1 MSVSLLLTKLN
12 IPHTRASGV
21 VRPRLTEKLFDGVNR
36 PGSFVLLSG
45 PAGFGKTTLL
55 SEFVE
60 QLGQPV
66 AWVSLDEGDNDPI
79 RFWTY
84 VISACQLVQSKVGE
98 SALALFQTPQSLLD
112 DAIPTILI
120 NDLVGLENDL
130 ILILDDYHLIHNP
143 SIHAAL
149 GFLLNH
155 ILDKLHLVLSTR
167 VDPPWPL
174 ARFRARNQLIE
185 IRAADLRFT
194 SEEATVFLNQAMGL
208 RLSAEEVAALEARTE
223 GWIASLQLAAISMR
237 GRNDTTGFIK
247 AFTGSHVY
255 IAEYLIEEV
264 LEHLT
269 EDVKTFLLHTS
280 ILDRLNAGLCDAVT
294 GRSNSQAILKD
305 LYQANIFVIPLDD
318 DGQWFRYHHLFAD
331 LLQARL
337 PQALP
342 GDTTGDLHRRAS
354 DWYEQNGFVP
364 EAIDHSLATKDY
376 ERVALLVEQAAQAM
390 IFTGQFNI
398 LKNWLDAIPKEY
410 VLAHPRLRISQ
421 ILIDLSQGKLDM
433 SEASLQEKENMIRA
447 LPPSPE
453 NDRLRPES
461 MVYLCLFLAHQNTY
475 RAIQIAEETLAELP
489 EEDLRLRAYLFSALY
504 RAYGMNGNIEKSEP
518 AYRECLRTAQAAG
531 HYSIATNTTMVR
543 AFDLQQYGKLDEA
556 ARYCQSMI
564 EHGDHLGQKV
574 FYPAGSC
581 YIGLAGV
588 YLERYEL
595 EKAEETIQRGM
606 ELCRVGGM
614 DGLYTGSILK
624 ARLRQ
629 ARGDFE
635 GALEE
640 IQLLKQ
646 AFQRRDFTL
655 AARQVSIQLARG
667 DIASASLLI
676 PLLRTMINH
685 DLEAPRLPLIAIEAF
700 KLILA
705 RILLAQ
711 GEIEQSNELLD
722 EIQATA
728 EPDKRFG
735 RLIEVN
741 LLRALALY
749 KKQPTIISLETI
761 EYVERALDL
770 AEPDGFVLLL
780 LEEGPSLIPLL
791 SAVENHKAAPDRIK
805 QYARKLLSA
814 FPESSKLAIPQPVAI
829 SSELVE
835 QLSTRE
841 MEVLRLIAAGDT
853 NQTIA
858 DKLFISV
865 RTVKKH
871 SSNVFNKLN
880 VSSRTQAVA
889 RARELGL
896 LPID

>member
-1 MSVSLLLTKLN
+1 MSVSLLSTKLH
-12 IPHTRASGV
+12 IPRTRANGV
-21 VRPRLTEKLFDGVNR
+21 PRPRLTEKLLTDLKH
-36 PGSFVLLSG
+36 PGSFALLSG
-45 PAGFGKTTLL
+45 PAGFGKTTVL
-55 SEFVE
+55 SEFTE
-60 QLGQPV
+60 QFGQPV

-84 VISACQLVQSKVGE
+84 VINACQSVQAKVGE
-98 SALALFQTPQSLLD
+98 SALALFQTPQPLLD

-120 NDLVGLENDL
+120 NDLVGLESDL
-130 ILILDDYHLIHNP
+130 ILILDDYHLIQNQ
-143 SIHAAL
+143 SVHAAL

-155 ILDKLHLVLSTR
+155 IPDKLHLVLSTR

-174 ARFRARNQLIE
+174 ARFRARGQLIE
-185 IRAADLRFT
+185 IRAVDLRFT
-194 SEEATVFLNQAMGL
+194 TEEAAAFLHQVMELNP
-208 RLSAEEVAALEARTE
+208 SAEDVVALEARTE

-237 GRNDTTGFIK
+237 GCSDVSGFIK

-255 IAEYLIEEV
+255 VAEYLIEEV
-264 LEHLT
+264 LGHQT
-269 EDVKTFLLHTS
+269 EEVKTFLLQTS
-280 ILDRLNAGLCDAVT
+280 ILEGLNAGLCDAVT
-294 GRSNSQAILKD
+294 GRSDSQTILKD
-305 LYQANIFVIPLDD
+305 LYEANLFLLPQDNE
-318 DGQWFRYHHLFAD
+318 GQWFRYHHLFAD
-331 LLQARL
+331 LLRARL
-337 PQALP
+337 PRALP
-342 GDTTGDLHRRAS
+342 ADAIADLHRRAS
-354 DWYEQNGFVP
+354 DWCERNGLVP
-364 EAIDHSLATKDY
+364 GAIHHSLAAKDF
-376 ERVALLVEQAAQAM
+376 ERVALLVGQAAQAM

-398 LKNWLDAIPKEY
+398 LKNWLDALPKES
-410 VLAHPRLRISQ
+410 VLAHPRLAISQ
-421 ILIDLSQGKLDM
+421 ILIDLSLGKLDM
-433 SEASLQEKENMIRA
+433 SEASLLEKEKMIRA
-447 LPPSPE
+447 LSSSPE
-453 NDRLRPES
+453 NDRLRLES
-461 MVYLCLFLAHQNTY
+461 MLYLCLFLAHQNTY

-489 EEDLRLRAYLFSALY
+489 EDDLRLRAYLFSALY

-518 AYRECLRTAQAAG
+518 AYLECLRAAQAAG
-531 HYSIATNTTMVR
+531 NYSIAANTTMVR
-543 AFDLQQYGKLDEA
+543 SFDLQQYGKLDEA
-556 ARYCQSMI
+556 ARYCQSII
-564 EHGDHLGQKV
+564 EYGDHQGQKG

-614 DGLYTGSILK
+614 DGLYTGYILK

-635 GALEE
+635 GALGE

-655 AARQVSIQLARG
+655 AARQVSIQLAMG

-676 PLLRTMINH
+676 PPLRMMINH
-685 DLEAPRLPLIAIEAF
+685 DPETPRLPLIAIEAF
-700 KLILA
+700 KLILV

-722 EIQATA
+722 EIQVTA
-728 EPDKRFG
+728 EPGKRFG

-749 KKQPTIISLETI
+749 NKQPAIISLETI

-770 AEPDGFVLLL
+770 AEPEGFVLLL
-780 LEEGPSLIPLL
+780 LDEGPALVPLL
-791 SAVENHKAAPDRIK
+791 SAVENHRAAPSHIK
-805 QYARKLLSA
+805 QYARKLLDTY
-814 FPESSKLAIPQPVAI
+814 PESGEEAIHKSVGI

-841 MEVLRLIAAGDT
+841 MEVLQLIAAG
-853 NQTIA
+853 NSNHTIA

-880 VSSRTQAVA
+880 VNSRTQAVA

>member
-1 MSVSLLLTKLN
+1 MSITLLSTKLH
-12 IPHTRASGV
+12 IPHTRANGV
-21 VRPRLTEKLFDGVNR
+21 LRTRLTDKLLNDLKR
-36 PGSFVLLSG
+36 TGSFALLSG

-60 QLGQPV
+60 QLGRPV

-84 VISACQLVQSKVGE
+84 LITACQSVEPKVGE
-98 SALALFQTPQSLLD
+98 SALALFQTPQPLLD

-120 NDLVGLENDL
+120 NDLVGLESDL
-130 ILILDDYHLIHNP
+130 ILILDDYHLIQNQ

-149 GFLLNH
+149 GFLINH
-155 ILDKLHLVLSTR
+155 IPDKLHLVLSTR

-174 ARFRARNQLIE
+174 ARFRARGQLIE
-185 IRAADLRFT
+185 IRAVDLRFT
-194 SEEATVFLNQAMGL
+194 TEEAAAFLHQVMELN
-208 RLSAEEVAALEARTE
+208 LSAEDVVALEARTE

-237 GRNDTTGFIK
+237 GCSDVSGFIK

-255 IAEYLIEEV
+255 VAEYLIEEV
-264 LEHLT
+264 LGHQT
-269 EDVKTFLLHTS
+269 EEVKTFLLQTS
-280 ILDRLNAGLCDAVT
+280 ILEGLIAGLCDAVT
-294 GRSNSQAILKD
+294 GRSDSQTILKD
-305 LYQANIFVIPLDD
+305 LYEANLFLLPQDNE
-318 DGQWFRYHHLFAD
+318 GQWFRYHHLFAD
-331 LLQARL
+331 LLRARL
-337 PQALP
+337 PQALSA
-342 GDTTGDLHRRAS
+342 DAIADLHRRAS
-354 DWYEQNGFVP
+354 DWCERNGLIP
-364 EAIDHSLATKDY
+364 GAIHHSLAAKDF
-376 ERVALLVEQAAQAM
+376 ERVALLVEQAAQSM

-398 LKNWLDAIPKEY
+398 LKNWLDALPKES
-410 VLAHPRLRISQ
+410 VLAHPRLAISQ

-433 SEASLQEKENMIRA
+433 SEASLLEKEKMIRA
-447 LPPSPE
+447 LPSSPE
-453 NDRLRPES
+453 NDRLRLEA

-489 EEDLRLRAYLFSALY
+489 EDDLRLRAYLFSALY
-504 RAYGMNGNIEKSEP
+504 RAYGMNGNMEKSEP
-518 AYRECLRTAQAAG
+518 AYLECLRAAQAAG
-531 HYSIATNTTMVR
+531 HYSIAANTTMVR

-556 ARYCQSMI
+556 ARYCQSII
-564 EHGDHLGQKV
+564 EYGDHQGQKV

-614 DGLYTGSILK
+614 DGLYTGYILK

-635 GALEE
+635 GALGE

-655 AARQVSIQLARG
+655 AARQVSIQLAMG
-667 DIASASLLI
+667 DIASASLLV
-676 PLLRTMINH
+676 PPLRTMINH
-685 DLEAPRLPLIAIEAF
+685 DPEAPRLPLIAIEAF

-722 EIQATA
+722 EIQVTA
-728 EPDKRFG
+728 EPGKRFG

-749 KKQPTIISLETI
+749 KKQPTIISLEII

-770 AEPDGFVLLL
+770 AEPEGFVLLL
-780 LEEGPSLIPLL
+780 LDEGPSLIPLF
-791 SAVENHKAAPDRIK
+791 SAVENHRAVPSRIR
-805 QYARKLLSA
+805 QYSRKLLNV
-814 FPESSKLAIPQPVAI
+814 FPESSKSAIPQPLAI

-841 MEVLRLIAAGDT
+841 MEVLRLIAAGDA

-871 SSNVFNKLN
+871 SSNVFSKLN
-880 VSSRTQAVA
+880 VNSRTQAVA